1 MSDVIKIEVP
11 AGVALQLLR
20 AVLGTGALAERKEL
34 TDEILERGEEIAEL
48 RAEIQRLEAVLYTF
62 TSQRRGSH
70 GVA

>member
-1 MSDVIKIEVP
+1 MSDTIKIEVP
-11 AGVALQLLR
+11 AGVALHLIR
-20 AVLGTGALAERKEL
+20 AALGKHAERKEL

-62 TSQRRGSH
+62 TAAQHGSH